1 MDIKLFNIEKQKGGI
16 IPDWIEFSLNV
27 KVDEFNINMIAT
39 IGEYKDKVKYGSRE
53 IVFKKEKNE
62 EFFNSFH
69 YTEVLCIAIKM
80 YEYSKKIINGEKIKN
95 SIPYNSDKK
104 AISLLLSGNYLFKDS
119 SKYLKANDKLKEVFK
134 QE

>member
-53 IVFKKEKNE
+53 IVFKKEKTTGNIL
-62 EFFNSFH
+62 
-69 YTEVLCIAIKM
+69 Y
-80 YEYSKKIINGEKIKN
+80 
-95 SIPYNSDKK
+95 IP
-104 AISLLLSGNYLFKDS
+104 
-119 SKYLKANDKLKEVFK
+119 
-134 QE
+134 